1 MLLGSLGL
9 AIPALADDDGYQS
22 LFDGQSLKDWDGN
35 PDFWR
40 VEDGAITG
48 ETTAEKPTKP
58 NTFLIYRGGEFGN
71 FVFKAE
77 FKIRNHNSG
86 IQYRSF
92 EVSDPKMPDL
102 KWVVGGYQ
110 ADLDAD
116 NKYTGL
122 NYGERF
128 RGMLGL
134 RGTKTVIGED
144 GKAKVVGSVGD
155 PAELAKFIKSGDW
168 NEYEII
174 ADGNHFIQKINGH
187 VMSDVT
193 DDDTA
198 KRTLGHHCFA
208 IARRPADEGSVPQ
221 HPAQAAQGRCQH

>member
-1 MLLGSLGL
+1 V
-9 AIPALADDDGYQS
+9 
-22 LFDGQSLKDWDGN
+22 LK
-35 PDFWR
+35 
-40 VEDGAITG
+40 V
-48 ETTAEKPTKP
+48 
-58 NTFLIYRGGEFGN
+58 
-71 FVFKAE
+71 E

-92 EVSDPKMPDL
+92 EVPDL

-128 RGMLGL
+128 RGMLGV
-134 RGTKTVIGED
+134 RGTKTVIGD
-144 GKAKVVGSVGD
+144 DHKAKVVGSVGD

-174 ADGNHFIQKINGH
+174 ADGNHMIQKINGH

-193 DDDTA
+193 DNDTA
-198 KRTLGHHCFA
+198 QRRAKGI
-208 IARRPADEGSVPQ
+208 IALQ
-221 HPAQAAQGRCQH
+221 L